1 MSEVI
6 TIVSRWISC
15 LILLLCST
23 HVLFDEYNVKF
34 FISIMFSFSVIKM
47 RRGRRKQEMQRQ
59 ELTLE
64 EEFMERDL
72 AMERRLTTMMGIVVG
87 SFVLC
92 WSPFAVMFTIFPFCD
107 DCSEYLKEN
116 SWIIEFITWIG
127 ESCIC
132 KTWLSYFSI
141 SLPVPSNHIAHCT
154 GLNILTANKE
164 HYNCYIAGYFN
175 SSLNPMI
182 YYFYYCYYFSKGAG
196 GASRKQSAMSAST
209 SISLV
214 VLRSP
219 WCFIYFEVLW
229 FWTIFLFICDIICVK
244 KTKQPRLSVLPH
256 SVFQSQI
263 TMCLF
268 RLI

>member
-1 MSEVI
+1 
-6 TIVSRWISC
+6 
-15 LILLLCST
+15 
-23 HVLFDEYNVKF
+23 
-34 FISIMFSFSVIKM
+34 
-47 RRGRRKQEMQRQ
+47 MQRQ

-107 DCSEYLKEN
+107 DCSKYLKEN

-141 SLPVPSNHIAHCT
+141 MSVPVPSHH
-154 GLNILTANKE
+154 ILTANKE
-164 HYNCYIAGYFN
+164 PCNCYIAGYFN

-182 YYFYYCYYFSKGAG
+182 YYFYYCHYFSKGSG
-196 GASRKQSAMSAST
+196 GASRKQSAMSAS
-209 SISLV
+209 
-214 VLRSP
+214 
-219 WCFIYFEVLW
+219 WCLIYFEVL
-229 FWTIFLFICDIICVK
+229 
-244 KTKQPRLSVLPH
+244 
-256 SVFQSQI
+256 
-263 TMCLF
+263 CLF
-268 RLI
+268 FLILYSSLKLLCVWKASYYNSPVSYHLNTYVILLHNGQFIIHVYWIHSTLKWPFLWWQLHKCVWSIHFQKSFQLHI